1 MLNFEELDNNY
12 AVEFDLN
19 KTCRFAYLWNK
30 KDSIYNPNNEKF
42 ITVSE
47 AYRKL
52 KDLKYHFYPAGYF
65 VETYYIG
72 YELNNTLGNCNDL
85 RETLYLVG
93 KRDNKKFEPITSV
106 GDVVDTTIEVINR
119 EIRLVNYML
128 GFSTENEIFDT
139 DAISHSKTKLL
150 EILENDKLKYDRF
163 ID

>member
-1 MLNFEELDNNY
+1 M
-12 AVEFDLN
+12 
-19 KTCRFAYLWNK
+19 
-30 KDSIYNPNNEKF
+30 
-42 ITVSE
+42 
-47 AYRKL
+47 
-52 KDLKYHFYPAGYF
+52 KYHFYPAGHF

-106 GDVVDTTIEVINR
+106 GDVVDTTVEVINR

-139 DAISHSKTKLL
+139 DAISHSKIKLL

>member
-52 KDLKYHFYPAGYF
+52 KDLKYHFPKNQCF
-65 VETYYIG
+65 F
-72 YELNNTLGNCNDL
+72 LLKL
-85 RETLYLVG
+85 S
-93 KRDNKKFEPITSV
+93 SV
-106 GDVVDTTIEVINR
+106 PRQI
-119 EIRLVNYML
+119 
-128 GFSTENEIFDT
+128 
-139 DAISHSKTKLL
+139 
-150 EILENDKLKYDRF
+150 ILFL
-163 ID
+163 